1 MIRFLLTRGH
11 SYTLKQVKKSRPAPP
26 ISLMPYDRLLRARWL
41 RRGTYV
47 FADLDRLSH
56 WDLEL
61 AAEVYLLLRGAGL
74 SVWNNPAKVK
84 TRYPLLRALHSA
96 GLNDFNAY
104 RVHEIDSVARFPV
117 FLRKIHGHRKPLSDL
132 LPTRAEL
139 DKAVDAVVATGTPM
153 ENLLV
158 VEFAAEPVRP
168 GLYRKF
174 SAFRIGQ
181 AIVPHICVH
190 DTSWLVKYGKLG
202 VAGEELYREELAMLQ
217 TNPFAEHLQKV
228 FDIAQIEYGRADF
241 GFCQGR
247 IQVYEINTNPHVA
260 PPEPHPSA
268 TRVVSLKLAWEKY
281 LQALRALDSSGGW
294 PVRLANGNL
303 KRHRV
308 WKNLLVRS
316 RKVP

>member
-74 SVWNNPAKVK
+74 SFWNNPAKVK

-247 IQVYEINTNPHVA
+247 IQVYEINTKPHVA